1 MQVSVLI
8 RKSVFRLQD
17 IYELDISQIAAGKI
31 GRKISIENQTLWD
44 RDQTCRVATLRRK
57 H

>member
-8 RKSVFRLQD
+8 RKSIFRLQD

-31 GRKISIENQTLWD
+31 GRKQSAARLSAQVKSK
-44 RDQTCRVATLRRK
+44 QG
-57 H
+57 